1 MMRFSMRK
9 GPLRL
14 AILGCLLALG
24 ACDLGPHRD
33 DPITARTYQCHGA
46 DPNYGYS
53 ACDREPHR

>member
-1 MMRFSMRK
+1 MDLSIRK
-9 GPLRL
+9 RPLCVTL
-14 AILGCLLALG
+14 MICLLAFS

-53 ACDREPHR
+53 ACDREPPR